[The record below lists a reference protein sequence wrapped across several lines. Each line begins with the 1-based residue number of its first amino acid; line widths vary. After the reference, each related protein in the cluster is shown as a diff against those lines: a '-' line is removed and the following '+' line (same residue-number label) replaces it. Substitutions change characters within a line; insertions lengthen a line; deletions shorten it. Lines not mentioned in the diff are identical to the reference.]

1 MFNNLANYILGTIYN
16 QQDETAGVVEET
28 NLRLTSVS
36 EDDWVLVDRD
46 SEGNSELSS
55 DEECEENPQPLRRP
69 LTRTSSTSSLPC
81 ITMEESWFVTPPPCF
96 TSAGPIHMETSP
108 LENLLI
114 EHPSMSVYQHSQ
126 HHTAMLVNTRPPARQ
141 ARVIT
146 VEVEDVEEVLEE
158 QEEERIG
165 EALVPPR
172 RNRLEIL
179 QRQEKQ
185 CLKNKQA
192 QKVQFVSFICL
203 KYIMTNATL
212 LNASF
217 NCRYLKG
224 SYFFFSDR

>member
-16 QQDETAGVVEET
+16 QEDEDTAGVVEET

-146 VEVEDVEEVLEE
+146 VEVEDVEEVPEE
-158 QEEERIG
+158 QEDERIG

-172 RNRLEIL
+172 RNRTEIL

-192 QKVQFVSFICL
+192 QKV
-203 KYIMTNATL
+203 
-212 LNASF
+212 
-217 NCRYLKG
+217 
-224 SYFFFSDR
+224 